1 MVENYHKPVL
11 VHEVVHCLCTGLD
24 GVYVDCTL
32 GGGGHA
38 ANILQHA
45 TPHSRLIGIDR
56 DTDALNVAKIS
67 LSEFGDRVTFIQDN
81 FANVRG
87 RVEELIDGNIVGMLL
102 DLGVSSH
109 QIDAA
114 HRGFSFQADS
124 RLDMRMSQNQQ
135 VDAWLVVNTYDE
147 PQIADVFWKYGEER
161 FSRKIARRITE
172 RRRNKTIDTTRE
184 LAEVVESVVGQRM
197 LTKSLARI
205 FQALRI
211 EVNNELE
218 NLERALCDAVE
229 MLSPGGRV
237 VVISYHSLEDRI
249 VKQFF
254 REQSQPES
262 TGAESLLRRKT
273 MNAKLRVL
281 TKKPIVPTE
290 TEINQNPRAR
300 SAKLRAAERL

>member
-1 MVENYHKPVL
+1 MIEGYHKPVL
-11 VHEVVHCLCTGLD
+11 VDEVVRLLCAGLD

-38 ANILQHA
+38 ANILQHV
-45 TPHSRLIGIDR
+45 TPQSTLIGIDR
-56 DTDALNVAKIS
+56 DTDALDEARKNLI
-67 LSEFGDRVTFIQDN
+67 EFTGRVLFVQDN
-81 FANVRG
+81 FANVRI

-114 HRGFSFQADS
+114 HRGFSFQSES
-124 RLDMRMSQNQQ
+124 RLDMRMSRNQQ
-135 VDAWLVVNTYDE
+135 LDAWTVVNTYDE
-147 PQIADVFWKYGEER
+147 PQISNVFWKYGEER

-172 RRRNKTIDTTRE
+172 RRRNKTLDTTRE

-218 NLERALCDAVE
+218 NLQQGLCDAVE
-229 MLSPGGRV
+229 MLHPGGRL

-249 VKQFF
+249 VKTFF
-254 REQSQPES
+254 REQSQPET
-262 TGAESLLRRKT
+262 TGAESLLRRID
-273 MNAKLRVL
+273 MNAKIRVL

-290 TEINQNPRAR
+290 TEINRNPRAR
-300 SAKLRAAERL
+300 SAKLRAVERL